1 MAKVNVYIPDEL
13 LEQVDADAETLGR
26 SRSSI
31 VQEALAEYV
40 ATRTECDRS
49 AGVEQAIAIADR
61 IAARWAGRDRLP
73 EVGGSEFLVGLR
85 RAPEGASDAEVV
97 RRIIED
103 RADRS
108 DG

>member
-1 MAKVNVYIPDEL
+1 
-13 LEQVDADAETLGR
+13 
-26 SRSSI
+26 

-40 ATRTECDRS
+40 ATRTECNRS